1 MRSQV
6 FARTVADG
14 LAVALAVA
22 AASCGGSAPDARY
35 PTREDGC
42 AVRSYPG
49 SPTIPVDELG
59 VVKVECSA
67 NGGACERKLMN
78 EVCRLGGDVVW
89 GMADNALTA
98 VTLSA
103 HAAHSRRA
111 APATR
116 ERGCPVQVFTGSP
129 PMTTE
134 NIGPVTAL
142 CPEDDA
148 REACERELED
158 QACLLGADVVWQVEG
173 PTREATSNG
182 MRLRMRGR
190 AAHTK

>member
-1 MRSQV
+1 MRP
-6 FARTVADG
+6 A
-14 LAVALAVA
+14 ALAFALVPA
-22 AASCGGSAPDARY
+22 VVMAVGCGGSAPDVRY
-35 PTREDGC
+35 PAREDGC

-49 SPTIPVDELG
+49 PATIPVDDLG

-67 NGGACERKLMN
+67 SGGACERKLMDA
-78 EVCRLGGDVVW
+78 VCRLGGDVVW
-89 GMADNALTA
+89 GTADNALTA

-111 APATR
+111 TQGPR
-116 ERGCPVQVFTGSP
+116 ERGCAVQVFTGSP
-129 PMTTE
+129 PMPTE

-142 CPEDDA
+142 CAEDDA
-148 REACERELED
+148 REACARELKD

-173 PTREATSNG
+173 PALEATSNG
-182 MRLRMRGR
+182 MRQRMRGR